1 MHELA
6 LPLLVGLIAIAL
18 AFDFLNGLHD
28 AANSIAT
35 VVGTRVLPPVIAVA
49 FAAFFNFAAYFL
61 ALKWPELHNV
71 ADTIGKGLIDKDLV
85 TPAVVFGALVG
96 AMFWNVVTWIKGI
109 PSSSSHALVG
119 GLVGA
124 GVAHAGFPS
133 IQWTGLNKTLI
144 AIVLSPVL
152 GLMLTMF
159 IMLATSWLG
168 GRASARGAERTFRG
182 LHLVSA
188 GAYSLG
194 HGLNDAQK
202 TMGVITVLLYS
213 TGYLHGDFAVPH
225 WVALSCYIAI
235 GLGTLTGGWRIIETM
250 GTRITKLDQHQGF
263 SASAGGSVMLFAASY
278 YGIPV
283 STTHTITG
291 CVIGA
296 GAARRASAV
305 RWGVARNV
313 MIAWIITIPASATV
327 AALFYWLISG
337 YAARAL
343 LAVAVL
349 ALVGFAE
356 FARREFKLAKD
367 SRGRIGATIAAVG
380 FLVAAIIIAYGA
392 LN

>member
-6 LPLLVGLIAIAL
+6 LPLLIALIAVAL

-35 VVGTRVLPPVIAVA
+35 VVGTRLLSPGAAVL

-61 ALKWPELHNV
+61 ALQWPQLHKV
-71 ADTIGKGLIDKDLV
+71 ADTIGKGLIDKDLI
-85 TPAVVFGALVG
+85 TPGVVFGALVG
-96 AMFWNVVTWIKGI
+96 AMFWNIVTWLKGI

-119 GLVGA
+119 GIIGA
-124 GVAHAGFPS
+124 GIAHAS
-133 IQWTGLNKTLI
+133 IGGVQWAGLNKTLI
-144 AIVLSPVL
+144 AIVLSPLL
-152 GLMLTMF
+152 GLILTMM

-168 GRASARGAERTFRG
+168 LRASAHGAERTFRG

-225 WVALSCYIAI
+225 WVALSCYVAI

-263 SASAGGSVMLFAASY
+263 SASAAGSVMLFAASY
-278 YGIPV
+278 LGIPV

-305 RWGVARNV
+305 RWGIARSV

-337 YAARAL
+337 YAVRAS
-343 LAVAVL
+343 L
-349 ALVGFAE
+349 ALALIALASFAILKW
-356 FARREFKLAKD
+356 RSPRAKA
-367 SRGRIGATIAAVG
+367 S
-380 FLVAAIIIAYGA
+380 
-392 LN
+392 

>member
-6 LPLLVGLIAIAL
+6 LPLLIGLIAVAL

-35 VVGTRVLPPVIAVA
+35 VVGTRLLSPAMAVA

-61 ALKWPELHNV
+61 ALRWPQLHKV
-71 ADTIGKGLIDKDLV
+71 ADTIGKGLIDKDLI

-96 AMFWNVVTWIKGI
+96 AMFWNIVTWLKGI

-119 GLVGA
+119 GLIGA
-124 GVAHAGFPS
+124 GVAHTGIAG
-133 IQWTGLNKTLI
+133 IQWIGLNKTLI
-144 AIVLSPVL
+144 AIVLSPTL
-152 GLMLTMF
+152 GMILTMA
-159 IMLATSWLG
+159 IMLATSWAG
-168 GRASARGAERTFRG
+168 VRASARGAERGFRV

-213 TGYLHGDFAVPH
+213 TGYLHGEFAVPH
-225 WVALSCYIAI
+225 WVALSCYVAI

-263 SASAGGSVMLFAASY
+263 SASAAGSVMLFAASY
-278 YGIPV
+278 LGIPV

-305 RWGVARNV
+305 RWGLARSV
-313 MIAWIITIPASATV
+313 MIAWLITIPASAAV
-327 AALFYWLISG
+327 GALFFWLTT
-337 YAARAL
+337 
-343 LAVAVL
+343 V
-349 ALVGFAE
+349 F
-356 FARREFKLAKD
+356 
-367 SRGRIGATIAAVG
+367 
-380 FLVAAIIIAYGA
+380 
-392 LN
+392 